1 MEDVDAFRN
10 CVDAEERRSDGQI
23 GPVDAF
29 MEDVDAFGNHVDVMA
44 EDVGAFGN
52 RVDAMVEGVDALSIT
67 MDTSDRSPAIARAE

>member
-1 MEDVDAFRN
+1 MGIVLIRTL
-10 CVDAEERRSDGQI
+10 
-23 GPVDAF
+23 P
-29 MEDVDAFGNHVDVMA
+29 VDVMA